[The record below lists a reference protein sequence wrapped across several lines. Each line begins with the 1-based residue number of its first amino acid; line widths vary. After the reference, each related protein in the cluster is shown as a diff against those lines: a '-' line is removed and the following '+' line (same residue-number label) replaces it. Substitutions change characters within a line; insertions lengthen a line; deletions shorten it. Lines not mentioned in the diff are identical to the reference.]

1 MYLKIDEE
9 LYKKISDITNT
20 DYEIEGEYLPVDADS
35 IISIFEDLLAEIERK
50 EDELEEL
57 KRDMEDNYKPISVS
71 EQVDI
76 DDSYFI

>member
-20 DYEIEGEYLPVDADS
+20 DYEIEGKYLPWDS
-35 IISIFEDLLAEIERK
+35 IISIFEDLLAEIEHK
-50 EDELEEL
+50 TDKLEEL
-57 KRDMEDNYKPISVS
+57 AQNLEDNYKPIPVS